1 VLFPSSYPGDLTPG
15 LRSRIHRWSD
25 ALLAAQVLAAGAGL
39 FGGVRL
45 RAGAGPVRDHWL
57 EDGPGHGRRQ
67 KRAAKRPWIRIPASS
82 AAGRLTGGI
91 DITATLTAG
100 RPVHEKGLLARADGG
115 VIILGMAERL
125 SGGSAAIIGR
135 TLDDGETSGSSGRKQ
150 SGAVLGD
157 RA

>member
-1 VLFPSSYPGDLTPG
+1 MLFPSSYPGADPG
-15 LRSRIHRWSD
+15 LRSDHRWSD

-45 RAGAGPVRDHWL
+45 RAGAR
-57 EDGPGHGRRQ
+57 GRFATTGFKMARCAWSGR
-67 KRAAKRPWIRIPASS
+67 KTAGSKRPWIRIPASS

-115 VIILGMAERL
+115 LIILGMAERL
-125 SGGSAAIIGR
+125 SGWQCSHHWPHA
-135 TLDDGETSGSSGRKQ
+135 
-150 SGAVLGD
+150 
-157 RA
+157 